1 MPIDGN
7 ITRRSKY
14 TSEAKA
20 GGGGIQND
28 TKIKEG
34 ASVHDVVPLNG
45 YNGDV
50 TKHMS
55 ADNSTDKQVR
65 PDNRSHAVNKREQNI
80 TLKEERLSCMKK
92 TVTSTFEYRTNQSA

>member
-14 TSEAKA
+14 TSKAKA

-28 TKIKEG
+28 THIKER
-34 ASVHDVVPLNG
+34 ASVHDVAPLNG

-50 TKHMS
+50 NKHIS
-55 ADNSTDKQVR
+55 ADNSTDEQVR
-65 PDNRSHAVNKREQNI
+65 LDNRSHVH
-80 TLKEERLSCMKK
+80 
-92 TVTSTFEYRTNQSA
+92 